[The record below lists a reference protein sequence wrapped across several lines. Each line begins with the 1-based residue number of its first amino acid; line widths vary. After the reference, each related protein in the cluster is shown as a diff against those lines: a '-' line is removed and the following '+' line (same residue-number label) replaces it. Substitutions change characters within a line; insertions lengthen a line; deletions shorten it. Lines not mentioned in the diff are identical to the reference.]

1 MLNKLKLLSLSPYP
15 HLYQLILWLCAGL
28 SVFIIIV
35 FVRFLSLADEN
46 NVTSIHFDELIQILT
61 QLDVISMLALP
72 DFWQISLSAEAG
84 NTAMFL
90 GGYSA
95 VSLLIFS
102 AGLYTYH
109 KNIEALS
116 RRQVFMLLIC
126 AGWAH
131 LLLAKCI
138 LMFSIPVKLTGPV
151 TAVGALSVL
160 YFSLLALIFDSYLC
174 LRRKAL

>member
-1 MLNKLKLLSLSPYP
+1 M
-15 HLYQLILWLCAGL
+15 LWLWAGG
-28 SVFIIIV
+28 SVFIIIA
-35 FVRFLSLADEN
+35 FVRFLALADEN
-46 NVTSIHFDELIQILT
+46 NVTSIGYDQLLQILT
-61 QLDVISMLALP
+61 KLDVISMLALP
-72 DFWQISLSAEAG
+72 DFWQISLSADAV

-95 VSLLIFS
+95 VSLLIFG

-116 RRQVFMLLIC
+116 RRQVLMLLIC

-138 LMFSIPVKLTGPV
+138 LMFSIPVKLSGPV

-160 YFSLLALIFDSYLC
+160 YFSLLALIFDTYLC
-174 LRRKAL
+174 LRRKTL

>member
-1 MLNKLKLLSLSPYP
+1 LLTKLKLLSLFSYP
-15 HLYQLILWLCAGL
+15 HLYRLMLWLWAVF
-28 SVFIIIV
+28 SVFIIIA
-35 FVRFLSLADEN
+35 FVRFLALADEN
-46 NVTSIHFDELIQILT
+46 NVTSIHYDQLIQILT
-61 QLDVISMLALP
+61 TLDVISMLALP
-72 DFWQISLSAEAG
+72 DFWLISLSAEAG

-138 LMFSIPVKLTGPV
+138 LMFSIPLKLTGPV
-151 TAVGALSVL
+151 IAVGTLSVL
-160 YFSLLALIFDSYLC
+160 YFSLLALIFDTYLG
-174 LRRKAL
+174 LHGKTL

>member
-1 MLNKLKLLSLSPYP
+1 MLNKLKLLSLFSYP
-15 HLYQLILWLCAGL
+15 HLYRLMLWLWAGF
-28 SVFIIIV
+28 SVFIIIA

-46 NVTSIHFDELIQILT
+46 NVTSIHYDQLIQIFT
-61 QLDVISMLALP
+61 TLDVISMLALP
-72 DFWQISLSAEAG
+72 DFWQISLSAKAG

-102 AGLYTYH
+102 VGLCTYH
-109 KNIEALS
+109 KNIETLS

-160 YFSLLALIFDSYLC
+160 YFSLLALIFDTYLS
-174 LRRKAL
+174 LRRKTL

>member
-1 MLNKLKLLSLSPYP
+1 MLNKLKLLSLSSYP
-15 HLYQLILWLCAGL
+15 HLYWLMLWLWVGF
-28 SVFIIIV
+28 SVFIIIA
-35 FVRFLSLADEN
+35 FVRFLALADEN
-46 NVTSIHFDELIQILT
+46 NVTSIGYDQLLQILT
-61 QLDVISMLALP
+61 KLDVISMLALP
-72 DFWQISLSAEAG
+72 DFWQISLSADAV

-95 VSLLIFS
+95 VSLLIFG

-116 RRQVFMLLIC
+116 RRQVLMLLIC

-138 LMFSIPVKLTGPV
+138 LMFSIPVKLSGPV

-160 YFSLLALIFDSYLC
+160 YFSLLALIFDTYLC
-174 LRRKAL
+174 LRRKTL